1 MNCAACRTVK
11 ARRHGSLNMLSRA
24 IAPTLGSTRYFM
36 PIPRPPGA
44 HADGHYGPW
53 NLQFETMRYAHN
65 PENSAG
71 GADDTITCGAFAAT
85 NPVASEGVLLVANV
99 AHDFRVNWGLYPG
112 FSATTMTACYS
123 RTTTG
128 LMIPC

>member
-1 MNCAACRTVK
+1 MNIEEFGISGEWDQLYNRGTKDAGD
-11 ARRHGSLNMLSRA
+11 HWL
-24 IAPTLGSTRYFM
+24 Y
-36 PIPRPPGA
+36 GA
-44 HADGHYGPW
+44 HADRHY
-53 NLQFETMRYAHN
+53 LQFETMRYAHN

-112 FSATTMTACYS
+112 FSATKMTACYS